1 MKARVVPIILL
12 FLSSVLSAG
21 EFPGK
26 VRKWHGFDLHE
37 FRQGPSGCKVVI
49 PNDPAEGNP
58 WIWRARFWGHEPQ
71 TDKALLDRGWHVVYC
86 DVGNLFG
93 NWEAV
98 SRWDRFYKF
107 LVEKHDFSSKVALE
121 GMSRGGLIVYNWAAA
136 NPEKV
141 LCIYA
146 DAPVCA
152 IRSWPGG
159 KGTGKGSPPTWQRC
173 LKAFGLTEETSL
185 DFKGN
190 PIDNLAPLAKADIP
204 LLHVVGQ
211 ADTVVPVEENTD
223 IIEKRYKALGGRIQ
237 VIRKEGVGHHPHSLK
252 DPEPIVKFILE
263 AASR

>member
-1 MKARVVPIILL
+1 M
-12 FLSSVLSAG
+12 
-21 EFPGK
+21 
-26 VRKWHGFDLHE
+26 
-37 FRQGPSGCKVVI
+37 
-49 PNDPAEGNP
+49 
-58 WIWRARFWGHEPQ
+58 
-71 TDKALLDRGWHVVYC
+71 
-86 DVGNLFG
+86 GNLFG

-136 NPEKV
+136 NPKKV

-159 KGTGKGSPPTWQRC
+159 KGTGKGSPPSWQRC

-185 DFKGN
+185 NFEGN

-237 VIRKEGVGHHPHSLK
+237 VIRKERVGHHPHSLK
-252 DPEPIVKFILE
+252 DPEPIVRFILE
-263 AASR
+263 AASL

>member
-12 FLSSVLSAG
+12 FLSSDLSAG
-21 EFPGK
+21 EFLGK

-37 FRQGPSGCKVVI
+37 FRQGPAGCKVVI
-49 PNDPAEGNP
+49 PNDPAEGKP

-93 NWEAV
+93 NCEAV

-185 DFKGN
+185 NFKGN
-190 PIDNLAPLAKADIP
+190 PIDNLVPLAKADIP

-252 DPEPIVKFILE
+252 DPKPIVEFILE